1 MDHIDFSMGYGLYG
15 IIFWS
20 VIVFVI
26 FVLIR
31 ATTKQ

>member
-1 MDHIDFSMGYGLYG
+1 MDHMDFAMGHGLYG
-15 IIFWS
+15 IVFWS

-31 ATTKQ
+31 TTLKH